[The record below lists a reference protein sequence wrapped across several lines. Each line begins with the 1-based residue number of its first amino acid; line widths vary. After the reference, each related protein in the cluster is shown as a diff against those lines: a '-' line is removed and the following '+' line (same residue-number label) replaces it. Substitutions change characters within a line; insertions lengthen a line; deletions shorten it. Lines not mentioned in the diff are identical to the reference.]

1 MLCFLRVC
9 GSMIL
14 VFCKFHINTL
24 IINLAGG
31 TFLFQFS
38 FVLVLTSN
46 FLIHDLVYKEVAK
59 NCYFVRFFSSFAK
72 I

>member
-1 MLCFLRVC
+1 M
-9 GSMIL
+9 

-24 IINLAGG
+24 ITNSIQLRVSV
-31 TFLFQFS
+31 TFH
-38 FVLVLTSN
+38 
-46 FLIHDLVYKEVAK
+46 FLIVDLVYKEVAK